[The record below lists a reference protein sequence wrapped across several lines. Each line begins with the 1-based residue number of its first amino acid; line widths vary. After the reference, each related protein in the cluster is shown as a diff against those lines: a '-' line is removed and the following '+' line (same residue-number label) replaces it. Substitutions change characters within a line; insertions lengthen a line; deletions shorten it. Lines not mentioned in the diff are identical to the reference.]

1 MLRQISKGLAF
12 NRSVAGYEFG
22 LTGREWAP
30 TTRNANPL
38 RTTALFAAVTL
49 ALSAALSAAPLAAQ
63 ASAKPPAA
71 TSQAARDLRTASLE
85 ARVAYVRRL
94 LRSSPLVDGHN
105 DLPWAMREEKEN
117 PLDVEAYNLRR
128 TTKGM
133 TDIARLRQG
142 QVGGQFWSVYI
153 PGDIRDSGYARV
165 QLEQIDI
172 ARRVIARYPDVFV
185 PALTAADVRTAYA
198 QGKIGSLLGMEG
210 GHAIENSLGALRA
223 YYDLGVRYMTLTHN
237 VTLDWADAAN
247 DKPRTGGLTSFGKEV
262 VREMNRL
269 GMLVDLSHVSPGV
282 MSDALNTTEAPVIF
296 SHSSSRAV
304 TNVPRNVPDSIL
316 ARLPKN
322 GGVVMVTFVPG
333 FVSQKVADHDA
344 ALNRLRDSVAKRFPG
359 DNDAQFKA
367 VAAWRQANPTP
378 IATISD
384 VADHMDRIKQ
394 VAGAAHVGMG
404 GDYDGITETVQG
416 LEDVSK
422 YPYLLAEL
430 VKRGWTEAEI
440 RGVAGENVLR
450 ALARAEVVSARLRK
464 ERPASTKTI
473 QQLDRKITP

>member
-1 MLRQISKGLAF
+1 MLIDGSCKDREQVADRGMQGAGLWYSSLTAHY
-12 NRSVAGYEFG
+12 RKLTAPLLLAGC
-22 LTGREWAP
+22 
-30 TTRNANPL
+30 
-38 RTTALFAAVTL
+38 V
-49 ALSAALSAAPLAAQ
+49 AALSSPADAQSPAASSKAAQ
-63 ASAKPPAA
+63 
-71 TSQAARDLRTASLE
+71 DLRNASLE
-85 ARVAYVRRL
+85 ARVAYVRSL
-94 LRSSPLVDGHN
+94 LRQSPLVDGHN

-172 ARRVIARYPDVFV
+172 ARRVIARYPDVFT
-185 PALTAADVRTAYA
+185 PALTAADVRKAYA
-198 QGKIGSLLGMEG
+198 KGKIGSLLGMEG

-247 DKPRTGGLTSFGKEV
+247 DKARTGGLTTFGKEV

-344 ALNRLRDSVAKRFPG
+344 ALNRLRDSVAKRYPG

-384 VADHMDRIKQ
+384 VADHMDHIKQ

-422 YPYLLAEL
+422 YPDLLAEL
-430 VKRGWTEAEI
+430 VKRGWTASEI

-450 ALARAEVVSARLRK
+450 ALTRTEVVSARLRK